1 MATAP
6 KPAAKTAPKVVPID
20 EAAGAAAAPAKS
32 NKKLF
37 LIAGG
42 LLLVLGGAGGAW
54 YFMDQKAEQAKPKVA
69 TPTPPVFVTLEP
81 FTVNL
86 QSEEGERFLQVAF
99 TLQVADQ
106 AQVDQIKLY
115 MPLLRSRLL
124 LLLVSKKTTE
134 LATVEGKRK
143 LQEEILAQA
152 KLPFA
157 AQGKPQAV
165 NAVFFTSFVIQ

>member
-6 KPAAKTAPKVVPID
+6 KPVAKAAPKVVPID
-20 EAAGAAAAPAKS
+20 EAAGAAAPKS

-37 LIAGG
+37 LIIGG
-42 LLLVLGGAGGAW
+42 AALLLGGAGGAW
-54 YFMDQKAEQAKPKVA
+54 YFMNQKAEPGKPKEVA
-69 TPTPPVFVTLEP
+69 PAPPVFVTLEP

-86 QSEEGERFLQVAF
+86 QSDDGERYLQVAF
-99 TLQVADQ
+99 TLQVASQ
-106 AQVDQIKLY
+106 EQVDLIKLY

-124 LLLVSKKTTE
+124 MLLASKKASDLSTD
-134 LATVEGKRK
+134 EGKRK
-143 LQEEILAQA
+143 LQEDIMAQA

-157 AQGKPQAV
+157 PKGKPQEV